1 MLASLSKNESL
12 SFLPSD
18 EYLDFQLNYLGTK
31 STNLQADDKF
41 WMQERYNQAKR
52 NLPQGQ
58 LVKLSTNAQTLINAR

>member
-41 WMQERYNQAKR
+41 
-52 NLPQGQ
+52 
-58 LVKLSTNAQTLINAR
+58 